1 MSFAV
6 LEHRKDFPSLSRTV
20 SGHQAAYFDGPGGTQ
35 VPRHVIQAISHYYET
50 CNANAHGPFVTS
62 AETDRV
68 VDQTRAAAAA
78 LLGAP
83 SPATISFGAN
93 MTSLAFALARALA
106 RAIAPGDEVV
116 ITDLD
121 HEANRGPWQT
131 LQERGAIVHSAAI
144 TADGR
149 IDMDDFR
156 SKLTSN
162 TKIVAVGC
170 SSNSLGTVND
180 LAAIRQLTRDVGAL
194 LIVDAVHFAP
204 HFPIDVVSLDCD
216 FLLCSAYKF
225 YGPHV
230 GILYAREGLLATLKT
245 DKLRAQDDA
254 APYRIE
260 TGTPNFAALAG
271 VTAAIEYIA
280 SLGHGDSL
288 RERLLTAMA
297 TVHDYEDELARK
309 LYDGLAAMEHVTLFG
324 QPFGEGLRA
333 PTISFTVAGM
343 NSEDVAAYLG
353 ERGLFVWGGHFY
365 AMRIYEV
372 YQLEQQG
379 GLVRVG
385 ISLYNTVE
393 EVARLLEAVQ
403 ALQPSHTPAQSQ

>member
-6 LEHRKDFPSLSRTV
+6 MELRKDFPSLSRTV
-20 SGHQAAYFDGPGGTQ
+20 SGYQAAYFDGPGGTQ
-35 VPRHVIQAISHYYET
+35 VPRQVIQAISHYYET

-62 AETDRV
+62 AETDQI
-68 VDQTRAAAAA
+68 VDRTREAAAA

-83 SPATISFGAN
+83 SPASISFGAN
-93 MTSLAFALARALA
+93 MTSLAFALARALS
-106 RAIAPGDEVV
+106 RTIAPGDEVV

-131 LQERGAIVHSAAI
+131 LAERGAIVHSVAI
-144 TADGR
+144 TVDGR
-149 IDMDDFR
+149 IDMEDFK
-156 SKLTSN
+156 SKLSPK

-180 LAAIRQLTRDVGAL
+180 LATIRELTHAIDAL

-204 HFPIDVVSLDCD
+204 HFPIDVIELDCD

-230 GILYAREGLLATLKT
+230 GILYAREGLLDTLPT

-280 SLGHGDSL
+280 AVGVGATL
-288 RERLLTAMA
+288 RQQLLTGMA
-297 TVHDYEDELARK
+297 LVHDYEDALARK
-309 LYDGLAAMEHVTLFG
+309 LYDGLSQMDHIQIFG
-324 QPFGEGLRA
+324 QPFGDGLRA

-343 NSEDVAAYLG
+343 NSGDVAAYLG

-372 YQLEQQG
+372 YQLEEQG

-385 ISLYNTVE
+385 ISLYNTEE
-393 EVARLLEAVQ
+393 EVDRLLEAVK
-403 ALQPSHTPAQSQ
+403 ALNETRTTTVS

>member
-6 LEHRKDFPSLSRTV
+6 LELRKDFPSLSRTV
-20 SGHQAAYFDGPGGTQ
+20 SGHYAAYFDGPGGTQ
-35 VPRHVIQAISHYYET
+35 VPRQVIQAISHYYET

-62 AETDRV
+62 AETDRI
-68 VDQTRAAAAA
+68 VDRTREAAAA

-93 MTSLAFALARALA
+93 MTSLAFALARALS
-106 RAIAPGDEVV
+106 RTIAPGDEVV

-131 LQERGAIVHSAAI
+131 LAERGAVVHSVAI

-149 IDMDDFR
+149 IDMEDFQ
-156 SKLTSN
+156 SKLSPN

-180 LAAIRQLTRDVGAL
+180 LASIRQLTHAVDAL

-204 HFPIDVVSLDCD
+204 HFPIDVIELDCD

-230 GILYAREGLLATLKT
+230 GILYAREGLLDTLPT

-280 SLGHGDSL
+280 ALGTGTSL
-288 RERLLTAMA
+288 RQQLLTGMA
-297 TVHDYEDELARK
+297 LVHDYEDALARK
-309 LYDGLAAMEHVTLFG
+309 LYAGLSQMDHVQLFG
-324 QPFGEGLRA
+324 QPFGDGLRA

-343 NSEDVAAYLG
+343 NSGDVAAYLG
-353 ERGLFVWGGHFY
+353 EQGLFVWSGHFY

-372 YQLEQQG
+372 YQLEEQG

-385 ISLYNTVE
+385 ISLYNTEE
-393 EVARLLEAVQ
+393 EVDRLLEAVK
-403 ALQPSHTPAQSQ
+403 ALNKTRTTTVS